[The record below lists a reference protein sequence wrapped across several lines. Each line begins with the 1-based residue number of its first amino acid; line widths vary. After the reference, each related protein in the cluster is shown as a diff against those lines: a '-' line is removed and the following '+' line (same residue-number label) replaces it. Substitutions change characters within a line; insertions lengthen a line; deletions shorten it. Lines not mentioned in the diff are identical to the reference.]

1 MRVLSF
7 AAALSS
13 LSPTT
18 EDTAEPRLLT
28 LLTLQPEINRP
39 VVRVATHSKVEI
51 NLRLLFISSLLLKKH
66 EHETKRIILIN
77 PPQSCSYSYTIL

>member
-7 AAALSS
+7 AAAFSS

-39 VVRVATHSKVEI
+39 VVRVATHSKVVK
-51 NLRLLFISSLLLKKH
+51 NLRLLFMTSLLL
-66 EHETKRIILIN
+66 
-77 PPQSCSYSYTIL
+77 